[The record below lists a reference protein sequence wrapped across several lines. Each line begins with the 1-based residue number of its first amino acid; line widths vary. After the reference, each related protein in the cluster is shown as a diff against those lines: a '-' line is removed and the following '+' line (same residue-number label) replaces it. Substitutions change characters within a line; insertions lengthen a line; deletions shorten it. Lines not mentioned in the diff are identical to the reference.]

1 MFLIKIVI
9 EKGNFISTWNI
20 VQIVKPCS
28 IPPFKNKMERKTIRL
43 VSRHIFIC
51 RIKHMDSQLWQC
63 PDPSGVRYEYTD
75 T

>member
-20 VQIVKPCS
+20 VQIAKPCS
-28 IPPFKNKMERKTIRL
+28 IPLFKNKMERKTIRL

-51 RIKHMDSQLWQC
+51 IKHMDSQLWQC

>member
-1 MFLIKIVI
+1 MFLMKIVI
-9 EKGNFISTWNI
+9 EIGNFISTCNI

-28 IPPFKNKMERKTIRL
+28 IPLFKNQMEIKTIRL

-51 RIKHMDSQLWQC
+51 IKSMDSQIWQR
-63 PDPSGVRYEYTD
+63 PDPNGLRYEYTG

>member
-20 VQIVKPCS
+20 VQIAKPCS
-28 IPPFKNKMERKTIRL
+28 IPLFKNKMERKTIRL

-51 RIKHMDSQLWQC
+51 IKHMDPQFIWQR
-63 PDPSGVRYEYTD
+63 PDQSGVRYEYTD